1 MNLRLPPGLFNPN
14 ATPLADLTL
23 LAYALILLP
32 AMLLG
37 FYFARRKKFSPQHKG
52 TMTFITLM
60 NWLLILFVMAV
71 SYGASVRPA
80 LPDGLSQPIYLLP
93 TIHLMIG
100 ALAQLL
106 ATYLLFRMW
115 FEDELPGWLKVRRIK
130 RWMRLTLV
138 LWFLTVVLGIVLYV
152 LWYTPVAVA
161 AVPEATPVTTPDVAA
176 PVTTP
181 ELTAPTANPELVVPV
196 ETPGPN
202 APVATPEL
210 IPPATTPEA
219 SG

>member
-23 LAYALILLP
+23 VAYVLILFP
-32 AMLLG
+32 AMLIG

-52 TMTFITLM
+52 TMTFITAM

-80 LPDGLSQPIYLLP
+80 LPDGLAQPMYLLP
-93 TIHLMIG
+93 TIHLAIG

-115 FEDELPGWLKVRRIK
+115 FEDVLPGWTKVRRIK
-130 RWMRLTLV
+130 RWMRLTLL
-138 LWFLTVVLGIVLYV
+138 LWFLTVVLGVVLYV
-152 LWYTPVAVA
+152 LWYTPVA
-161 AVPEATPVTTPDVAA
+161 TVAA
-176 PVTTP
+176 PVLTPAATPEVGAPVATQELTLPVVTP
-181 ELTAPTANPELVVPV
+181 EL
-196 ETPGPN
+196 N

-210 IPPATTPEA
+210 IPPAATAEP